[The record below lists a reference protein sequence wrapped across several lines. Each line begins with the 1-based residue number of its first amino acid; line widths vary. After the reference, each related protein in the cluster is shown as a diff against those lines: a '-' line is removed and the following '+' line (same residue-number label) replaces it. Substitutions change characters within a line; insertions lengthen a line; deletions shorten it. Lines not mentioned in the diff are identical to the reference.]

1 VYYLRSIVPN
11 QLRQDYRAFLKA
23 HPQLPVFYQDW
34 WLDAICGIDNWSV
47 VIAYENEGQPAG
59 CWPYYISMRFRGLI
73 STLDQPPFTRFC
85 GPLIGSP
92 EIDLQPARALSRNN
106 RILREL
112 SQQLPRRPLR
122 RATTHYDFD
131 QAQPLIKLG
140 WRARRFYSY
149 RLRSDQFSAAELY
162 ERLDGKVRTDLRKVE
177 PTGQRIQPLKDPTIV
192 SRLQQRVYDHRSQQ
206 SEERR
211 FKSFRFRP
219 GGSSKEIFPAAGFE
233 RLFSAA
239 GAHGQAV
246 GWTFHDQA
254 DRVVAA
260 VWLPYDK
267 TSAYLSIAASDPDV
281 RHEEAAIS
289 QLIWHAVQ
297 WCVRRKLIF
306 DFEGSSLPGVEEF
319 YRGWGP
325 EVAKY

>member
-1 VYYLRSIVPN
+1 MPD

-34 WLDAICGIDNWSV
+34 WLDAVCGLNQWSV
-47 VIAYENEGQPAG
+47 AIAYEHEGQPAG
-59 CWPYYISMRFRGLI
+59 CWPYCIRTRFRAFI

-85 GPLIGSP
+85 GPLISP
-92 EIDLQPARALSRNN
+92 SEIDLQPARALSRNN

-112 SQQLPRRPLR
+112 SEQLPRHPLR

-177 PTGQRIQPLKDPTIV
+177 QAEQRIQPLQDPSIV

-206 SEERR
+206 SE
-211 FKSFRFRP
+211 K
-219 GGSSKEIFPAAGFE
+219 GGFQRSKETFPAAGFE
-233 RLFSAA
+233 RLFLATKV
-239 GAHGQAV
+239 HDQAV
-246 GWTFHDQA
+246 GWTFHDQSGN
-254 DRVVAA
+254 VVAA
-260 VWLPYDK
+260 VWLPYDT
-267 TSAYLSIAASDPDV
+267 TSAYLSIAASDPNL

-297 WCVRRKLIF
+297 WCAERKLIF

-325 EVAKY
+325 ELKGYLRLSDGWLDF